1 MQGVSCWNI
10 SVGASLS
17 RSTPWTWSTG
27 GSGSLRTQRKKK
39 YEHEYPAVS
48 MFSTFHWRVNRKRV
62 WGIFIWRGLTWPHTC
77 MPTLA
82 LLSAVNILL
91 QSDRQIFAFSSLQL
105 NLEPSY
111 LMAIMSPAVYYLI
124 IWPIYFW
131 PPYSAAHINGSSC
144 GWPDVGLTS
153 VWHCNTSCK
162 TWCANAQWVQE
173 AAIPESCVNFMF
185 VSWLLEGKRRNG
197 TGLAIPQALL
207 RVFDKERLPM
217 SELMIK
223 QPRRGNYCHLQS
235 EEGGVFYWPR
245 RI

>member
-39 YEHEYPAVS
+39 QEHEYPAVS
-48 MFSTFHWRVNRKRV
+48 MFSTFHWR
-62 WGIFIWRGLTWPHTC
+62 GLTWPHTC
-77 MPTLA
+77 MPTLV

-91 QSDRQIFAFSSLQL
+91 QSDCQIFAFSSLQL

-111 LMAIMSPAVYYLI
+111 LMAIMSPVVYYLI

-207 RVFDKERLPM
+207 HVFDKGRLPM

-223 QPRRGNYCHLQS
+223 
-235 EEGGVFYWPR
+235 
-245 RI
+245 